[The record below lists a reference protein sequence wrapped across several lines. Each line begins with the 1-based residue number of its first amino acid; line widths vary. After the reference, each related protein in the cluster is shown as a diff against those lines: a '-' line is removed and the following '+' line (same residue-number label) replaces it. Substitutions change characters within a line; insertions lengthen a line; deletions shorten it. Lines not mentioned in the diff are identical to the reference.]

1 MAEVFNQEA
10 KKIGEMDLPAR
21 VFNRPW
27 NPSLVHQALVAQT
40 KNARVRVAKVKGR
53 GEVSGGGKKPWAQK
67 GTGRSR
73 QGSTRSPLWKGGG
86 VTHGPTG
93 ERNYAVK
100 LNRKMKQGAIFSV
113 LSKKLNEGEVK
124 IVDSLNLENSKTKTL
139 SALLGSFFKTRS
151 NTLLIPGGPNRSLYL
166 ASGNLPRVKT
176 LSPKTLNV
184 YDLLKFKNILL
195 DKEAVPIINDTYHV
209 LK

>member
-1 MAEVFNQEA
+1 MTEVFNQAA
-10 KKIGEMDLPAR
+10 KKIGEIDLPER

-27 NPSLVHQALVAQT
+27 NPGLVHQALVAQT
-40 KNARVRVAKVKGR
+40 SNARVRIAKVKGR
-53 GEVSGGGKKPWAQK
+53 GEVRGGGKKPWAQK

-86 VTHGPTG
+86 VTHGPTA

-100 LNRKMKQGAIFSV
+100 INKKMKQGAIFSV
-113 LSKKLNEGEVK
+113 LSKKLKEGEIK
-124 IVDSLNLENSKTKTL
+124 IIDSLKLENSKTQSL
-139 SALLGSFFKTRS
+139 NVLLGSFFKTRP

-195 DKEAVPIINDTYHV
+195 DKEAVPVINDTYHA